1 MARRKK
7 QEAAPA
13 PGGDFMMLF
22 TALML
27 ILLAFFILLKSMAV
41 VDDRKAKT
49 AIGSL
54 HNSFTSPYDGFL
66 KNALESLRAIRSD
79 ADGESVLIEDL
90 IEDLEGSVQKQGLG
104 VPGDVK
110 VAKGGFYPR
119 LTVANHVLYQHNGTE
134 IAPRAFPVLDRISQA
149 ARDLNSRVVI
159 ESHTA
164 SGPVNDPRH
173 RTRWEL
179 SAERAANLERYFTEA
194 TGLPSQQVEAEGVA
208 DARSLP
214 GKAID
219 RVVITLQ
226 PLPPDPNQPPAD
238 AQDPDTL
245 PPEEQPEDQLPTDG
259 QQPADGQPAP
269 GQTTDGQPTGAP
281 QPANGPPNAP
291 ATAAPPANPPQAP
304 PAPAA
309 NPPTGAQP

>member
-7 QEAAPA
+7 QAEAAA
-13 PGGDFMMLF
+13 GGDFMMLF

-164 SGPVNDPRH
+164 TGPLDDPRH

-194 TGLPSQQVEAEGVA
+194 AGLPSAQVEAEGVA

-214 GKAID
+214 GKASD
-219 RVVITLQ
+219 RVIITLQ
-226 PLPPDPNQPPAD
+226 PHPPPP
-238 AQDPDTL
+238 QNPPPQGGGPDTL
-245 PPEEQPEDQLPTDG
+245 PPEEQPADG
-259 QQPADGQPAP
+259 QPTGEQPADGQPTGEQPAN
-269 GQTTDGQPTGAP
+269 GQPTGE
-281 QPANGPPNAP
+281 QPANGQPNNGAP
-291 ATAAPPANPPQAP
+291 AAPPANAPQPPP
-304 PAPAA
+304 PAA
-309 NPPTGAQP
+309 NSPTGAQP